1 MHYNTRQYFAASV
14 GIRKTETVA
23 RRFFVKKVSL
33 EISQNSQGNTWA
45 RVSFL
50 IKLQAFLIKLQASAR
65 TLLKKRPWR
74 RCFPV
79 NFAKIL
85 RTRVLTETSG
95 GSLCGKQVSSM
106 QKLMKNTCWYF
117 R

>member
-50 IKLQAFLIKLQASAR
+50 INLQAFLIKLQASAR

-85 RTRVLTETSG
+85 RTRVLTEH
-95 GSLCGKQVSSM
+95 LRWQ
-106 QKLMKNTCWYF
+106 LMWKASILNAKTDEKHLLVF
-117 R
+117 